1 MKKNT
6 ITGQGGFTLIETLMA
21 MAIFT
26 IGILGLFGMQT
37 SSIKENLA
45 ANSISI
51 GSSWAADQVET
62 ILARDYTELLRL
74 DEGLNGDKD
83 GCNGLSDWPAA
94 DWIIPPQS
102 GVPIY
107 RVYVNVAR
115 DCLLSAIP
123 NAPLPAAVGEKTL
136 EQKPLSIRIIV
147 TVDKG
152 SGEKESAIFNYIKQ
166 NSAKDV

>member
-1 MKKNT
+1 MKKKRQA
-6 ITGQGGFTLIETLMA
+6 GQGGFTLIETLIA

-37 SSIKENLA
+37 SSIKENLT

-51 GSSWAADQVET
+51 GSSWAADQVEK
-62 ILARDYTELLRL
+62 ILAQDYTDLLKL
-74 DEGLNGDKD
+74 DEGATGDKD
-83 GCNGLSDWPAA
+83 GCNGLSDWPVA
-94 DWIIPPQS
+94 DQPPITQS
-102 GVPIY
+102 GVPTY

-115 DCLLSAIP
+115 DCLLSPTIP
-123 NAPLPAAVGEKTL
+123 NAPIPASGKTL

-152 SGEKESAIFNYIKQ
+152 SGEEESAIFNYIKQ